1 MISNM
6 SFCPLPYL
14 VGLLLLG
21 MPATGGQ
28 DWWSFQP
35 VHRPAVPDG
44 TTHPVDGL
52 IRQGQLKLGLTPSPE
67 ADRATLIRRLSFDL
81 RGLPPGPT
89 EIDAFQSDS
98 RPDAYERLVDAFL
111 ASPSYGIRWATP
123 WLDLARY
130 ADSAGFEE
138 DARRPN
144 AWRYRDW
151 VVDAL
156 NADMPYDRFVG
167 LQLAAD
173 ELAPDEPRHKAALG
187 FLRCGPSVGNERGEK
202 VRMDELD
209 DIVTTT
215 SSAFLGLTI
224 GCARC
229 HDHKSDPIPT
239 EDYYRLVAVF
249 APARF
254 AEIPLATDAEVAGV
268 RVASGP
274 IDEAQ
279 DAARVEALAITRPAR
294 ERLERVRVAAL
305 PDEWR
310 RAVEAGRLRSLSR
323 PDQAAIEARLAV
335 SDADI
340 EATLS
345 TSDRSKLAECRARIE
360 RLEASRPPRP
370 ADAPG
375 VLESSPRAAPVHVLI
390 RGDVARKAS
399 VVRAGPPRVLN
410 GGRVDDFNDS
420 IVGTSSRRRAALAN
434 WITDPKNPLTARVEV
449 NRIWQGHFGTGL
461 VRTPSDFGATG
472 DPPALPELL
481 DWLASEF
488 VARGWSRKAIH
499 RLIVTSATYRQSS
512 RVQDEAKRLDPE
524 ETLHWRYPLRRLDAE
539 VIRDAMLWCAGT
551 LNDRQGGPGV
561 FPPIDPRVVRS
572 GNIPRWP
579 LDARDGPDVWRRS
592 LYLFRMR
599 SVPIPLLESLDA
611 PDRAQS
617 CPSRSRTTV
626 PTQALT
632 LLNSPFVI
640 EQSRRFAARVAREA
654 GPNPEAQIKLAFRL
668 ATGKAPS
675 TGQIQMALDYLAGA
689 GELAG
694 LCHALFNSNAF
705 LYLD

>member
-6 SFCPLPYL
+6 SFCTVPVL
-14 VGLLLLG
+14 VCSLLL
-21 MPATGGQ
+21 ATPG
-28 DWWSFQP
+28 WWSFQA
-35 VHRPAVPDG
+35 VQRPEVPEG
-44 TTHPVDGL
+44 TPHPVDAL
-52 IRQGQLKLGLTPSPE
+52 IRRAQLKAGLTPMPE

-81 RGLPPGPT
+81 RGLPPSPA
-89 EIDAFQSDS
+89 EVDAFQNDP
-98 RPDAYERLVDAFL
+98 RPDAYERVVDAFL
-111 ASPSYGIRWATP
+111 ASPSFGVRWATP

-130 ADSAGFEE
+130 ADSSGFED

-151 VVDAL
+151 IVDSL
-156 NADMPYDRFVG
+156 NADMPYDRFVR

-173 ELAPDEPRHKAALG
+173 ELAPDEPHHKAALG

-209 DIVTTT
+209 DIVATT

-254 AEIPLATDAEVAGV
+254 AEIPLATDAEVA
-268 RVASGP
+268 RFRAASGP

-294 ERLERVRVAAL
+294 DRLEKGRVAAL
-305 PDEWR
+305 PDDWR
-310 RAVEAGRLRSLSR
+310 RAVEAGRLRSLSH
-323 PDQAAIEARLAV
+323 PDQSAIETRLAV
-335 SDADI
+335 SEADI
-340 EATLS
+340 AASLS
-345 TSDRSKLAECRARIE
+345 PRDRSALAECRARID
-360 RLEASRPPRP
+360 RLESSRPPRP
-370 ADAPG
+370 AEAPG
-375 VLESSPRAAPVHVLI
+375 VLETSSRASPLHVLI
-390 RGDVARKAS
+390 RGDVTRKAGT
-399 VVRAGPPRVLN
+399 VRPGPPRALTD
-410 GGRVDDFNDS
+410 GRVIDFNES
-420 IVGTSSRRRAALAN
+420 TGTKTTRRRAALAA
-434 WITDPKNPLTARVEV
+434 WITDPRNPLTARVEV

-472 DPPALPELL
+472 DPPALPDLL

-512 RVQDEAKRLDPE
+512 RVQAEAKRLDPDE
-524 ETLHWRYPLRRLDAE
+524 ALLWRYPLRRLE
-539 VIRDAMLWCAGT
+539 SESIRDAILWCAGT
-551 LNDRQGGPGV
+551 LNLRQGGPGV
-561 FPPIDPRVVRS
+561 FPMIDPRVIRS

-599 SVPIPLLESLDA
+599 SVPVPLLETFDA
-611 PDRAQS
+611 PDRTQS
-617 CPSRSRTTV
+617 CPIRSRTTV

-632 LLNSPFVI
+632 LLNSPFVLD
-640 EQSRRFAARVAREA
+640 QSRRFAARVAREA
-654 GPNPEAQIKLAFRL
+654 GPEADAQIKLAFRL
-668 ATGKAPS
+668 ASGEPPS
-675 TGQIQMALDYLAGA
+675 TEQLRMARDYLAGA
-689 GELAG
+689 GDLAG
-694 LCHALFNSNAF
+694 LCHILFNSNEF
-705 LYLD
+705 LYVD

>member
-6 SFCPLPYL
+6 SLWPLPVL
-14 VGLLLLG
+14 VCLFL
-21 MPATGGQ
+21 PADPMTGGP
-28 DWWSFQP
+28 DWWSFRP
-35 VHRPAVPDG
+35 VHRPDIPDG
-44 TTHPVDGL
+44 RPDPVDAFVG
-52 IRQGQLKLGLTPSPE
+52 RAQLKAGLRPMPE

-81 RGLPPGPT
+81 RGLPPSPA
-89 EIDAFQSDS
+89 EVDAFQKDP

-111 ASPSYGIRWATP
+111 ASPAFGVRWATP

-151 VVDAL
+151 VVDSL
-156 NADMPYDRFVG
+156 NADMPYDRFVR

-209 DIVTTT
+209 DIVSTT

-254 AEIPLATDAEVAGV
+254 AEIPLATDAEVA
-268 RVASGP
+268 RYRAASGP
-274 IDEAQ
+274 IEEAQ

-294 ERLERVRVAAL
+294 DRLEKLRIAGMPEA
-305 PDEWR
+305 WR
-310 RAVEAGRLRSLSR
+310 QAVGEGRLRSLSR
-323 PDQAAIEARLAV
+323 LDQAAIEARLAV
-335 SDADI
+335 SDSEIDA
-340 EATLS
+340 ALS
-345 TSDRSKLAECRARIE
+345 PRDRAALANCRARID
-360 RLEASRPPRP
+360 RFEASRPARP
-370 ADAPG
+370 PEAPG
-375 VLESSPRAAPVHVLI
+375 VLESSSRASPVHVLI
-390 RGDVARKAS
+390 RGDVVRKAS
-399 VVRAGPPRVLN
+399 TVRPGPPRALTD
-410 GGRVDDFNDS
+410 GRVDDFS
-420 IVGTSSRRRAALAN
+420 EPTGTTSTRRRAALAA
-434 WITDPKNPLTARVEV
+434 WLTDLKNPLTARVEV
-449 NRIWQGHFGTGL
+449 NRIWQGHFGNGL

-472 DPPALPELL
+472 ETAALPDLL

-499 RLIVTSATYRQSS
+499 RLIVTSDTYRQSS
-512 RVQDEAKRLDPE
+512 VVRDEAKRIDPD
-524 ETLHWRYPLRRLDAE
+524 ETLVWRYPLRRLDAE
-539 VIRDAMLWCAGT
+539 SVRDAILWCAGT
-551 LNDRQGGPGV
+551 LNERQGGPGV
-561 FPPIDPRVVRS
+561 FPPIDPRVVRT

-599 SVPIPLLESLDA
+599 SVPIPLLETFDA

-617 CPSRSRTTV
+617 CPIRTRTTV
-626 PTQALT
+626 PTQALA
-632 LLNSPFVI
+632 LLNSPFVLD
-640 EQSRRFAARVAREA
+640 QSRRFATRVAREV
-654 GPNPEAQIKLAFRL
+654 GPDTDAQIKLAFRL
-668 ATGKAPS
+668 ATGKPPS
-675 TGQIQMALDYLAGA
+675 TEQVRMARKYLES

-694 LCHALFNSNAF
+694 LCHVLFNSNAF
-705 LYLD
+705 VCVD